1 MPSLPP
7 LDDDGSGGKFKPKNR
22 KKVDQ
27 HDLKKMAP
35 VQRSRYLAYEDP
47 PKEISDAM
55 GATKKRLMEKRR
67 VMMRINQDLPE
78 EEIDERDKHA
88 KLIGQLKAAEARN
101 RLRIMRLRYQANR
114 AQEISHLIACQ
125 PTALKA
131 VRLQALVP
139 AYPER
144 EDRKDRLDKLERVRV
159 ERLLEDAQGLLT
171 NRVH

>member
-7 LDDDGSGGKFKPKNR
+7 LDDDGQGGKFKPKNR
-22 KKVDQ
+22 KKLDQ

-35 VQRSRYLAYEDP
+35 QQRSRYLAYEDP
-47 PKEISDAM
+47 PKEVSEAM
-55 GATKKRLMEKRR
+55 GATKKRLLEKRR
-67 VMMRINQDLPE
+67 MIMRANQDLPE
-78 EEIDERDKHA
+78 EEYDERDKHA

-144 EDRKDRLDKLERVRV
+144 EERKDRLDKLERVRV
-159 ERLLEDAQGLLT
+159 ERLLEDTQGLLT
-171 NRVH
+171 NRIH